1 VEQAKGGM
9 LGALE
14 ETSQVSPENV
24 RSQLGR
30 VLRSATFSQAYRLR
44 NFLQFIVESALLGEY
59 DRIKE
64 TSIAVAVFEK
74 SASFDPRE
82 EPIVRVEARRLRAK
96 LLVYY
101 ESEGALDPV
110 IIHLPKGAYVP
121 FFEARYIPTELALL
135 VGDNLVE
142 NSSNYFRPEHPEPGI
157 VTPAFP
163 SGLVRPS
170 HDSRFV
176 PALPLV
182 TVLVF
187 SLATGAAFLARTG
200 QPRVRTKS
208 AHAVPL
214 TTFAGKQFSPAISPD
229 GKQVAFVWN
238 GEQGVNY
245 DIYVKLLN
253 VGTPIRL
260 TSDSANDLHPA
271 WSPDGRYVAFLRVSP
286 TQTAV
291 VVVPAL
297 GGAER
302 EITELHLSSM
312 MWSANPTQTSQSPGP
327 IWSRDGQSLIVS
339 DGAGNVAGDALYS
352 VPLDGGPKH
361 QLTVPTGMTHDFY
374 PALSPDGAT
383 IAFVRQTSETSSD
396 IFTVS
401 NSGGQLQ
408 QRTFDRMDIRG
419 VTWKNNGDTIVFSSN
434 RGGSNYGLWEIPTKG
449 GAPAP
454 ISVMAEEATDPFVSP
469 SDDSLAYTDTIE
481 TTNIWRQRITGTL
494 PSKERP
500 EPLLSSSRRNSSP
513 RYSPNGRFIA
523 FTSNRSGSWEI
534 WKSDSDGANPQQLTN
549 FAGAMVG
556 SPNWSPDGR
565 TIIFDARPNGR
576 SNIYTVPVTGGTSK
590 AITADNFE
598 DKLPSF
604 SSDGKWIYFGSGR
617 NGSVQLWKMPVQ
629 GGPASQITSTVCRDL
644 FESPDDHLIFFES
657 RLPGIWQVPTDG
669 GGETLIPELADVYP
683 SRYMTVTNGAIYF
696 VRSETSPRLI
706 QRYIIS
712 THRIETLATID
723 HELVSRTRSLTV
735 SPDLKWIVYV
745 QQDHSSSDLMLLKDF

>member
-1 VEQAKGGM
+1 MEQGKGGM
-9 LGALE
+9 LGTLE
-14 ETSQVSPENV
+14 EISQVSPENM

-30 VLRSATFSQAYRLR
+30 VLHSATFSQAYRFR

-74 SASFDPRE
+74 SPSFDPRE

-121 FFEARYIPTELALL
+121 FFEARNIPTEPALL
-135 VGDNLVE
+135 VGDSLVE
-142 NSSNYFRPEHPEPGI
+142 NSSNYFRPEHPEAGI
-157 VTPAFP
+157 VTLAFP
-163 SGLVRPS
+163 SEPVGPP

-176 PALPLV
+176 PVLLLLV
-182 TVLVF
+182 TVLIF
-187 SLATGAAFLARTG
+187 SLATGAVFLARTG

-214 TTFAGKQFSPAISPD
+214 TSFVGKQFSPAISPD

-271 WSPDGRYVAFLRVSP
+271 WSPDGRYIAFLRVSP

-327 IWSRDGQSLIVS
+327 IWSRDGRSLIVS

-352 VPLDGGPKH
+352 VPLDGGPRR
-361 QLTVPTGMTHDFY
+361 QLTVPTGVTHDFY
-374 PALSPDGAT
+374 PALSLDGT
-383 IAFVRQTSETSSD
+383 TLAFVRQTSETSSD

-401 NSGGQLQ
+401 
-408 QRTFDRMDIRG
+408 
-419 VTWKNNGDTIVFSSN
+419 
-434 RGGSNYGLWEIPTKG
+434 
-449 GAPAP
+449 
-454 ISVMAEEATDPFVSP
+454 
-469 SDDSLAYTDTIE
+469 
-481 TTNIWRQRITGTL
+481 
-494 PSKERP
+494 
-500 EPLLSSSRRNSSP
+500 
-513 RYSPNGRFIA
+513 
-523 FTSNRSGSWEI
+523 
-534 WKSDSDGANPQQLTN
+534 
-549 FAGAMVG
+549 
-556 SPNWSPDGR
+556 
-565 TIIFDARPNGR
+565 
-576 SNIYTVPVTGGTSK
+576 
-590 AITADNFE
+590 
-598 DKLPSF
+598 
-604 SSDGKWIYFGSGR
+604 SSDG
-617 NGSVQLWKMPVQ
+617 
-629 GGPASQITSTVCRDL
+629 
-644 FESPDDHLIFFES
+644 HLRQCTF
-657 RLPGIWQVPTDG
+657 D
-669 GGETLIPELADVYP
+669 
-683 SRYMTVTNGAIYF
+683 
-696 VRSETSPRLI
+696 
-706 QRYIIS
+706 
-712 THRIETLATID
+712 
-723 HELVSRTRSLTV
+723 
-735 SPDLKWIVYV
+735 
-745 QQDHSSSDLMLLKDF
+745 

>member
-1 VEQAKGGM
+1 M

-14 ETSQVSPENV
+14 DISHVSPENV
-24 RSQLGR
+24 RSQLER

-44 NFLQFIVESALLGEY
+44 NFLQFIVKSALLGEY

-74 SASFDPRE
+74 SPSFDPRE

-96 LLVYY
+96 LSVYY
-101 ESEGALDPV
+101 ETEGALDPV

-121 FFEARYIPTELALL
+121 FFEARKVPAEAVRF
-135 VGDNLVE
+135 VGDSLVE
-142 NSSNYFRPEHPEPGI
+142 DSSNYFQPEDPEA
-157 VTPAFP
+157 VAVAPAP
-163 SGLVRPS
+163 LSAPVEQP
-170 HDSRFV
+170 HNNRFV
-176 PALPLV
+176 FVMTLLV
-182 TVLVF
+182 TALVF
-187 SLATGAAFLARTG
+187 SLASGAVLLARTG

-214 TTFAGKQFSPAISPD
+214 TSFAGKQFSPAISPD

-238 GEQGVNY
+238 GEHGANY

-271 WSPDGRYVAFLRVSP
+271 WSPDGRYIAFLRVSP

-291 VVVPAL
+291 LVVPAL

-312 MWSANPTQTSQSPGP
+312 MWSADPTQTSQSPGP

-339 DGAGNVAGDALYS
+339 DGAGSVGGDALYS
-352 VPLDGGPKH
+352 VPLDGGSRH
-361 QLTVPTGMTHDFY
+361 QLTLATGVTHDFY
-374 PALSPDGAT
+374 PALSPDGT
-383 IAFVRQTSETSSD
+383 TLAFVRQTSETSSD
-396 IFTVS
+396 IFTVKT
-401 NSGGQLQ
+401 SGGDPR
-408 QRTFDRMDIRG
+408 QRTFDGMDIRG
-419 VTWKNNGDTIVFSSN
+419 VAWKNDGDTIVFSSN
-434 RGGSNYGLWEIPTKG
+434 RGGSNYGLWEISIKG

-454 ISVMAEEATDPFVSP
+454 ISVMAEEATDPFISP
-469 SDDSLAYTDTIE
+469 SDGSLAYTDTIE
-481 TTNIWRQRITGTL
+481 TTNIWRQRITGRL

-513 RYSPNGRFIA
+513 RYSPDGRFMA
-523 FTSNRSGSWEI
+523 FTSDRSGSWEI

-549 FAGAMVG
+549 FTGAMVG

-576 SNIYTVPVTGGTSK
+576 SNIYTVPVTGGTPK

-598 DKLPSF
+598 DKVPSF

-617 NGSVQLWKMPVQ
+617 NGAVQLWKMPAQ
-629 GGPASQITSTVCRDL
+629 GGPASQMTSTVCRDL
-644 FESPDDHLIFFES
+644 FESPNDHLVFFES
-657 RLPGIWQVPTDG
+657 RLPGIWQVRTDG
-669 GGETLIPELADVYP
+669 GQETLIPELADVYP
-683 SRYMTVTNGAIYF
+683 SRYMTVANGAIYF

-723 HELVSRTRSLTV
+723 HELVSRTRSLSV
-735 SPDLKWIVYV
+735 SPDLKWVVYV
-745 QQDHSSSDLMLLKDF
+745 QQDHSSSDLVLLKDF